1 MEPFRSS
8 EFSCFRVNHLLRSC
22 EMWKRIGMALIA
34 GLAVLV
40 PMIIMT
46 KGFPGNINASI
57 ITVCISTVFFSL
69 FVGWT
74 SNSSHQE
81 LLGVVATYAAVLVVF
96 IGVSTSR

>member
-1 MEPFRSS
+1 
-8 EFSCFRVNHLLRSC
+8 
-22 EMWKRIGMALIA
+22 MALIA